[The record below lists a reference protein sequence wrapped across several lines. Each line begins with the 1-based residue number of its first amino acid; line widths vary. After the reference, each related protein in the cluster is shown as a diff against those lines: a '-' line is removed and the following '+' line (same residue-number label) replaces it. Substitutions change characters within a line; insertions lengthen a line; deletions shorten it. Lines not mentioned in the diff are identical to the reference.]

1 MKGQSQYGG
10 TRLFADC
17 AAAAFARQGHQVDL
31 FDLEETS
38 TPGAAILNHATTAK
52 VDLVFTINIAGEF
65 RDSAGR
71 TIRDLYAAPHVVWHT
86 DYPLSQLAR
95 LRETPK
101 STALLFVDP
110 TQIDGV
116 KAVMGADRFD
126 HLAFFPHP
134 AVGEPAP
141 DDATA
146 AEFRDNRPI
155 EVLWSGTFQQPGT
168 PWAGVEGPARQ
179 VLSDAL
185 DLALSTEWT
194 PPHVALGAVLT
205 ERGLGP
211 DHPAYAGALES
222 AILLDIEVRQVRRFE
237 FLKAVAKSGVPVR
250 ICGGGWEKQL
260 YRFKNATY
268 EGPVEMTRAVELMRQ
283 SRLLLSTNGNF
294 GAGSHERPFTGSLA
308 GAAILSDFSR
318 YYAQAFE
325 PGRDIELFYWKDL
338 PAGMETLKALV
349 DDPAR
354 CFEQARAAKAKTI
367 AGHTWDRQ
375 TALIFEAA
383 RAVGGTLP

>member
-38 TPGAAILNHATTAK
+38 SPGTAILSHAATAI

-71 TIRDLYAAPHVVWHT
+71 TIRDLYGAPHVVWHT
-86 DYPLSQLAR
+86 DYPLSHLAR

-110 TQIDGV
+110 TQIDAV
-116 KAVMGADRFD
+116 KAVFGADRFD
-126 HLAFFPHP
+126 CLAFFPHP
-134 AVGEPAP
+134 AVGEPGP

-146 AEFRDNRPI
+146 AQFRDNRPI
-155 EVLWSGTFQQPGT
+155 GVFWSGTFQQPTT

-179 VLSDAL
+179 VLSDAF
-185 DLALSTEWT
+185 DLAIATEWT

-222 AILLDIEVRQVRRFE
+222 SVLLDTEVRQARRFE
-237 FLKAVAKSGVPVR
+237 FLKAVATTDVPLH
-250 ICGGGWEKQL
+250 ICGAGWEQQL
-260 YRFKNATY
+260 HRFKNATY
-268 EGPVEMTRAVELMRQ
+268 KGPVEMTRALELMRQ

-294 GAGSHERPFTGSLA
+294 GGGSHERPFTGSLA
-308 GAAILSDFSR
+308 GAAVLSDYSR
-318 YYAQAFE
+318 YYGQIFE
-325 PGRDIELFYWKDL
+325 PGRDIELFHWKDL
-338 PAGMETLKALV
+338 AAGMDTLRALAG
-349 DDPAR
+349 DPER
-354 CFEQARAAKAKTI
+354 CFEQARPAKAKTI
-367 AGHTWDRQ
+367 ASHTWDRRIE
-375 TALIFEAA
+375 LILKAAEAV
-383 RAVGGTLP
+383 RV